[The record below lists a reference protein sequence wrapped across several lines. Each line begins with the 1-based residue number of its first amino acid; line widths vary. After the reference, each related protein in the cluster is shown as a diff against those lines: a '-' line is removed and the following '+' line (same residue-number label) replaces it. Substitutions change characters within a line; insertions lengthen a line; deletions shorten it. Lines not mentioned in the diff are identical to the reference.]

1 MRDLV
6 IGSRGSALAL
16 WQTHRVEAMLRQLYP
31 SIAIRVEIIHTKGDK
46 ILDVALS
53 RIGDRA
59 LFTKELEQALL
70 DGTIDLAVH
79 SLKDMPTQLPDGL
92 TLGAISERHG
102 PQDALVAAAGQTLE
116 TLPHGATVATSS
128 LRRRAQLLAMRPDL
142 RIVDVRGNVQ
152 TRLDRRRE
160 NGWEGM
166 ILAFAGLDRL
176 GLADEIAQ
184 IIPTSVMLPAVGQGA
199 LAIETRLGDD
209 ELIAMLAPIDH
220 ADTRD
225 CTTAERALL
234 RSLEGGCQVPIAAH
248 ATLDG
253 RTLSIDALVAALDGS
268 TVIRRSIAG
277 DRARPDV
284 LGERLAADL
293 LDAGAAEVL
302 ATVRAMGERLDVRS

>member
-6 IGSRGSALAL
+6 IGTRGSALAL
-16 WQTHRVEAMLRQLYP
+16 WQTHRIEAMLREQYP
-31 SIAIRVEIIHTKGDK
+31 AISIRIEIIHTKGDK

-79 SLKDMPTQLPDGL
+79 SLKDMPTRLPDGL
-92 TLGAISERHG
+92 TLGAIGQRHE
-102 PQDALVAAAGQTLE
+102 PQDALVAEPGTTLE
-116 TLPHGATVATSS
+116 KLPPGATVATSS

-142 RIVDVRGNVQ
+142 HVVDVRGNVQ

-176 GLADEIAQ
+176 GLSDEIAQ

-199 LAIETRLGDD
+199 LAIETRADDAELITMLEPINDD
-209 ELIAMLAPIDH
+209 E
-220 ADTRD
+220 TRA
-225 CTTAERALL
+225 CTMAERALL
-234 RSLEGGCQVPIAAH
+234 RALEGGCQVPIAAH
-248 ATLDG
+248 ARRDGLTLAIDGLVASLDG
-253 RTLSIDALVAALDGS
+253 TM
-268 TVIRRSIAG
+268 VIRRSIAG
-277 DRARPDV
+277 DLADPEA

-293 LDAGAAEVL
+293 LDAGAGEIL
-302 ATVRAMGERLDVRS
+302 AQVRAAIES

>member
-16 WQTHRVEAMLRQLYP
+16 WQTHRVEAMLRRQHP
-31 SIAIRVEIIHTKGDK
+31 SISIRIEIIHTKGDK

-70 DGTIDLAVH
+70 DRTIDLAVH
-79 SLKDMPTQLPDGL
+79 SLKDMPTQLPEGL

-102 PQDALVAAAGQTLE
+102 PEDALVAAAGTTLE
-116 TLPHGATVATSS
+116 TLSVGATVATSS

-142 RIVDVRGNVQ
+142 NIVDVRGNVQ

-176 GLADEIAQ
+176 GLSHEIAQ
-184 IIPTSVMLPAVGQGA
+184 VIPTSVMLPAVGQGA
-199 LAIETRLGDD
+199 LAIETRADD
-209 ELIAMLAPIDH
+209 EEIIEMLAPINH
-220 ADTRD
+220 TDTRT

-234 RSLEGGCQVPIAAH
+234 RALEGGCQVPIAAH
-248 ATLDG
+248 ASIE
-253 RTLSIDALVAALDGS
+253 RSTLSIDALVASLDGT
-268 TVIRRSIAG
+268 TVIRRSITG
-277 DRARPDV
+277 DRKDPEA
-284 LGERLAADL
+284 LGVSLAGELLAAG
-293 LDAGAAEVL
+293 AGEIL
-302 ATVRAMGERLDVRS
+302 AQVRAAGVEARE

>member
-31 SIAIRVEIIHTKGDK
+31 SVAIRVEVIQTKGDK

-92 TLGAISERHG
+92 MLGAISERHG
-102 PQDALVAAAGQTLE
+102 PQDALVAAAGLTLE

-142 RIVDVRGNVQ
+142 TIVDVRGNVQ
-152 TRLDRRRE
+152 TRLQRRRE

-199 LAIETRLGDD
+199 LAIETREGDD
-209 ELIAMLAPIDH
+209 ELIEMLAPIDH

-253 RTLSIDALVAALDGS
+253 GTLSIDALVAALDGS

-277 DRARPDV
+277 DRSQPET
-284 LGERLAADL
+284 LGQRLAADL
-293 LDAGAAEVL
+293 LADGAADVL